1 MENQQ
6 TPVETGDVD
15 ILYFKSLHDFLLYL
29 DQLINDNQRKAEA
42 INKDLEA
49 LKGRV
54 DKFQAIQRII
64 EELLEK
70 NKEVLPTAIEL
81 TGLKIYIDPRPTDEY
96 DILKEGLDSITDRN
110 TVLRKIKDIVDILQT
125 KIGQSDTT
133 IIVEMRNGVPVKIL
147 FRGW

>member
-54 DKFQAIQRII
+54 DKF
-64 EELLEK
+64 K
-70 NKEVLPTAIEL
+70 P
-81 TGLKIYIDPRPTDEY
+81 
-96 DILKEGLDSITDRN
+96 
-110 TVLRKIKDIVDILQT
+110 
-125 KIGQSDTT
+125 
-133 IIVEMRNGVPVKIL
+133 
-147 FRGW
+147 FRE